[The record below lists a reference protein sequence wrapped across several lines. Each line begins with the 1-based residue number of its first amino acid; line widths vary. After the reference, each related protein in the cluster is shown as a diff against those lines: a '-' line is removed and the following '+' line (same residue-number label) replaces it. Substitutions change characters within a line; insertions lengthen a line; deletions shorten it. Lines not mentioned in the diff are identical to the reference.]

1 MCDECK
7 DCQFRR
13 NCINGLYCMKI
24 KEYVQYVERPL
35 CFDPFGQTGLL
46 TLAII

>member
-24 KEYVQYVERPL
+24 KEYVQYV
-35 CFDPFGQTGLL
+35 PFQKCKFKTKDL
-46 TLAII
+46 